1 LTEAE
6 YTAHVERRKTLLIDP
21 PNKNRSLDEYTRWIT
36 EYKAWSAMV
45 ESVTNLDI
53 EVVRTERERVC
64 AKLEAFAEAT
74 REHTHM
80 VREMAALE
88 DDLSDVKSMD
98 FNPECWA
105 CKKNPFAH
113 KKTKLTKRCDAM
125 QIKMEEYKAQLIEDE
140 LLSKWRRTIDD
151 CDKQIEVYATYTRD
165 KDRYVAEVT
174 YWNDVRKAWK
184 AYDKWK
190 SEVDRLTDAID
201 AFENYRSYAQY
212 KAYKE
217 QEVAHKT
224 LLDAYKTQKA
234 RLERAKARAHEASEW
249 ERVLADIEKYKEVY
263 EAYEVW
269 ASEHAIIE
277 TNLDGLNKSIEKRRL
292 EDLRQTHDA
301 EYMSRKTK
309 VDIAERY
316 ENAKNMY
323 YSNKL
328 HIVDAELSELT
339 SKREELLVEK
349 ATSDASDHIVRTNKT
364 TLDKLL
370 YLEQTYEDRLIKIKH
385 LDVVFMGDKTTS
397 DGYKEWIYKSQVI
410 PMINREMNN
419 FLGLFENFAFLMSY
433 DKKHFIYMLEDRGN
447 KPTLD
452 KASGYQNFIIG
463 LAFRIILT
471 RIGCIGQQMKHLF
484 IDEGFTACDAQNIE
498 KVPSMLKSILTYGDY
513 ASITL
518 MSHLDSVRECAS
530 VHINIERKEP
540 FSYIHYGDSYPIF
553 SIYCEDTGTIV
564 KKTKGRPKSVKN

>member
-1 LTEAE
+1 VLNFVKIEKPASMPSNRRSVEVCTLTEAE
-6 YTAHVERRKTLLIDP
+6 YAANVERRKTLLIDP
-21 PNKNRSLDEYTRWIT
+21 PNKNRCLDEYTRWVA
-36 EYKAWSAMV
+36 EHKAWSAMV
-45 ESVTNLDI
+45 ESVINLDI
-53 EVVRTERERVC
+53 EAVRAERGNAC
-64 AKLEAFAEAT
+64 AKLEAFTEAT
-74 REHTHM
+74 REHTHLM
-80 VREMAALE
+80 REMAVLE

-113 KKTKLTKRCDAM
+113 KKTKLTKRYDDVRIRMDA
-125 QIKMEEYKAQLIEDE
+125 YKAQLIEDE
-140 LLSKWRRTIDD
+140 VLSKWRRTIDD
-151 CDKQIEVYATYTRD
+151 CDKKIEVYAAYTRD
-165 KDRYVAEVT
+165 KDKYAEEVT
-174 YWNDVRKAWK
+174 YWNRVRKAWK

-190 SEVDRLTDAID
+190 SEVDGLTDAIN
-201 AFENYRSYAQY
+201 AFENYQSYVQY
-212 KAYKE
+212 NAYKE

-249 ERVLADIEKYKEVY
+249 ERVLADIEKYKDVY
-263 EAYEVW
+263 KAYEVW
-269 ASEHAIIE
+269 ASEHAII
-277 TNLDGLNKSIEKRRL
+277 TAKLDGLDKSIQKRRL
-292 EDLRQTHDA
+292 EDLRRTHEA
-301 EYMSRKTK
+301 EYLSKKAK
-309 VDIAERY
+309 VDIADRN

-328 HIVDAELSELT
+328 HIVDAELSDLT
-339 SKREELLVEK
+339 STREGLLVEK
-349 ATSDASDHIVRTNKT
+349 AKSDASDHVVRTHKT

-370 YLEQTYEDRLIKIKH
+370 YLEHTYEDRLIKIKH
-385 LDVVFMGDKTTS
+385 LDVVFMGDKTAS

-410 PMINREMNN
+410 PMINREMNR

-433 DKKHFIYMLEDRGN
+433 DKKHFIYMIEDRGN

-530 VHINIERKEP
+530 VHINI
-540 FSYIHYGDSYPIF
+540 
-553 SIYCEDTGTIV
+553 
-564 KKTKGRPKSVKN
+564 